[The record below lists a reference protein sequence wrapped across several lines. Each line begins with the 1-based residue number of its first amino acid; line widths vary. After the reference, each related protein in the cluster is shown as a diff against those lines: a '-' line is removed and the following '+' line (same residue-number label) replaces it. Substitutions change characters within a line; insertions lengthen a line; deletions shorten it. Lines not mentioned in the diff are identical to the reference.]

1 MQRTIRLEITELEEM
16 LKDLGTINQGEHLHD
31 AHIEPGELVI
41 TVLSEDGKEE
51 GESVQRQAG

>member
-41 TVLSEDGKEE
+41 TVLSEDGKEG
-51 GESVQRQAG
+51 GEIGQR